1 MRILIAGGSGMIG
14 RHLKRYFE
22 NKHEVIIVSR
32 DPKKGITY
40 DDVHR
45 YIDENTVVINL
56 AGKNIL
62 TRWNERTKREILLS
76 RVMPTRKLVDE
87 IKKSKK
93 LPKVF
98 IQGSAVGIYGVDFQ
112 NTYDEYSEISS
123 SDFLSNTVKEWEK
136 ASQELSSM
144 GIRRVVAR
152 LGVVLSRDSITFKLM
167 VLPFKLFVGG
177 KIGSGK
183 QWISWIHI
191 QDVCS
196 IFEKFIYSESEGVY
210 NVVSPMPVR
219 NEELTD
225 VLSRVLR
232 RPKFFTVPSFAL
244 KIVFGEVADYIMT
257 GGQRV
262 IPRRLIEEGYEYK
275 YPDIESA
282 VRNLL
287 HPYDL

>member
-1 MRILIAGGSGMIG
+1 MRILTAGGSGMIG

-22 NKHEVIIVSR
+22 DKYEVIIVSR
-32 DPKKGITY
+32 DPKKGIVY

-45 YIDENTVVINL
+45 YIEEDTVVINL

-62 TRWNERTKREILLS
+62 TRWNERSKREILLS
-76 RVMPTRKLVDE
+76 RVITTRKLVDE

-98 IQGSAVGIYGVDFQ
+98 IQSSAVGIYGVDFH
-112 NTYDEYSEISS
+112 NTYDESSKISS

-136 ASQELSSM
+136 SSEELTNI
-144 GIRRVVAR
+144 GIRRIVAR

-167 VLPFKLFVGG
+167 VLPFMLFVGG
-177 KIGSGK
+177 KVGSGK

-191 QDVCS
+191 EDVCR
-196 IFEKFIYSESEGVY
+196 IFEKFIHSESEGVY

-219 NEELTD
+219 NEELVD
-225 VLSRVLR
+225 ALAKILK
-232 RPKFFTVPSFAL
+232 RPKFFTVPPLFL
-244 KIVFGEVADYIMT
+244 KILFGEVSDYIIT
-257 GGQRV
+257 GGQKV
-262 IPRRLIEEGYEYK
+262 IPRRLIEEGYDYK

-282 VRNLL
+282 IRNLL
-287 HPYDL
+287 HP